1 MFNADMI
8 APCGLDCSICKRALA
23 ETGRCAGC
31 RGPNDNKPEFC
42 SKRCGIILCEKRKSN
57 GYLFCDE
64 CPDFPCADV
73 MRRGW
78 PLFWSASGSSG
89 PVLPAEASSV
99 STQVC
104 AAIVAGSTLV
114 QWSADAKREIRMQAI
129 TFAKGSERHLKD
141 CRDALCRSALG
152 ERYFS
157 SPGSAEDAILE
168 GIRRENLYAAFIG
181 EECVGFTYIIPKGA
195 FHSFPYLHLLV
206 VKEEYRNRGIGKALL
221 DYSENIAYEMA
232 DRLFLVVADYNPGAK
247 RFYERNGYQQ
257 LGEIP
262 NLYRPGVTEYMMA
275 KYLKK

>member
-1 MFNADMI
+1 M
-8 APCGLDCSICKRALA
+8 
-23 ETGRCAGC
+23 
-31 RGPNDNKPEFC
+31 
-42 SKRCGIILCEKRKSN
+42 
-57 GYLFCDE
+57 
-64 CPDFPCADV
+64 
-73 MRRGW
+73 
-78 PLFWSASGSSG
+78 
-89 PVLPAEASSV
+89 

-129 TFAKGSERHLKD
+129 TFAKGNEQHLKD
-141 CRDALCRSALG
+141 CKDALCRSTLG
-152 ERYFS
+152 KRYFS

-221 DYSENIAYEMA
+221 DYSESIAYEMA

-257 LGEIP
+257 FGEIP

-275 KYLKK
+275 KDLKK